1 MSHVLSVSWFVAA
14 ATAVDVDE
22 DSMLDVGGDAFVLPA
37 AGFTAMVSGGSDA
50 LISIVDSV

>member
-1 MSHVLSVSWFVAA
+1 M
-14 ATAVDVDE
+14 TAVDVDE
-22 DSMLDVGGDAFVLPA
+22 VSMLDDAFVLPA